1 MNEVREYRVPLLMA
15 AGTLVVALLIWAVLI
30 SPQNSKLSGLQTQQ
44 TTLQNQQTTLEAKL
58 SSLKSEQQKL
68 SSSCADL
75 QKIATQ
81 IPSVQSPT
89 DVDAEESSFENQ
101 FNGLT
106 AGSGVTL
113 TQFSG
118 FAPATTAQ
126 ATPAAGTPATPTTPA
141 GVVAVPTT
149 LAVTGTYDQIHAFI
163 NDLDGF
169 PRLFVIQTFLLTFGA
184 TTSSVSGA
192 SPSAGG
198 TGNAQTSV
206 SASSPPLWTGGQATP
221 GSAGPYTL
229 TINGSIYY
237 TSTPSALDAC
247 TKATAAVH

>member
-1 MNEVREYRVPLLMA
+1 MNEVREYRVPLLMGVA
-15 AGTLVVALLIWAVLI
+15 TLVVALLVWAVLI
-30 SPQNSKLSGLQTQQ
+30 SPQNSKLSSLQTKE

-58 SSLKSEQQKL
+58 ASLKSEQQKL

-101 FNGLT
+101 FNGLV
-106 AGSGVTL
+106 AGSGVSL

-126 ATPAAGTPATPTTPA
+126 TAPTTGSASSTPA

-149 LAVTGTYDQIHAFI
+149 LAVTGNYGQITAFI

-169 PRLFVIQTFLLTFGA
+169 PRLFVIQTFVLTY
-184 TTSSVSGA
+184 
-192 SPSAGG
+192 G
-198 TGNAQTSV
+198 TGAASST
-206 SASSPPLWTGGQATP
+206 SASGSGTAAAASATAPPLWTGGTP
-221 GSAGPYTL
+221 TAANAGPYSL
-229 TINGSIYY
+229 AIDGSIYY

-247 TKATAAVH
+247 TKATAALH